1 MLRAYNASGSLAE
14 ESEDRQWAC
23 SSCLAGGTRKWTTR
37 SSVVPVSDSTGV
49 HWGQLEVQAPELAER
64 IRLRFESRIHAVMG
78 TLRRDGSPR
87 LSGMEAPIR
96 DGHLWLG
103 MTPGSRK
110 AADLQRDPRF
120 SIHSSPDTEELLLGD
135 ARIDGLAV
143 AATPEEVDM
152 FVAGHRMPIENPHDT
167 MALFTA
173 HISRATLTRVEG
185 QELLIETWTPS
196 DGLQEFRQS

>member
-1 MLRAYNASGSLAE
+1 M
-14 ESEDRQWAC
+14 
-23 SSCLAGGTRKWTTR
+23 
-37 SSVVPVSDSTGV
+37 VPVSDPMPV
-49 HWGQLEVQAPELAER
+49 PWDHFEVQAPELAER
-64 IRLRFESRIHAVMG
+64 IRLRFESHIHAVMA

-103 MTPGSRK
+103 MMPGSRK
-110 AADLQRDPRF
+110 AADLLRDPRF
-120 SIHSSPDTEELLLGD
+120 SLHSSPDTEELTLGD
-135 ARIDGLAV
+135 TRIDGLAV
-143 AATPEEVDM
+143 AATPVEVDL
-152 FVAGHRMPIENPHDT
+152 FVAGHRMPIDNPHDT

-196 DGLQEFRQS
+196 DGLQEIRRS

>member
-1 MLRAYNASGSLAE
+1 M
-14 ESEDRQWAC
+14 
-23 SSCLAGGTRKWTTR
+23 T
-37 SSVVPVSDSTGV
+37 DSTAIP
-49 HWGQLEVQAPELAER
+49 WGQLEEQVPKFAER
-64 IRLRFESRIHAVMG
+64 IRLRLESHVHAVMG

-110 AADLQRDPRF
+110 TADLLRDTRF
-120 SIHSSPDTEELLLGD
+120 SLHSSPDIEELLLGD

-143 AATPEEVDM
+143 AATPEEVDL
-152 FVAGHRMPIENPHDT
+152 FVAGHRMPMDNPGI

-185 QELLIETWTPS
+185 RELVIQTWTPA
-196 DGLQEFRQS
+196 DGLQELRQD